1 MTRWNPLSVRVFV
14 FTAGCSVG
22 VACFAGESAWV
33 APGIDGRLVYES
45 QPDGD
50 RIPDFSAVGYRYGR
64 EAIPNNVPV
73 VTTVQPGAGD
83 DTALI
88 QAAIN
93 QVAALPLNSDGF
105 RGVVQLGPGEFQV
118 DSSVF
123 IRDSGVV
130 LRGSGQT
137 VGSGTVIRA
146 TGTSRRD
153 VIIVEGSG
161 SWDTIGSTE
170 RQVLDKVV
178 PVGATSF
185 RVQDASSFSPG
196 DRVIINRPS
205 TAEWISDIG
214 MDQIPPR
221 SDGGTVNQWQ
231 PGGFDRRSDRTV
243 TRVEGDRVFF
253 DAPITQALEAQYGG
267 GTVTKYTWTD
277 RIENV
282 GIENLRG
289 VSDFDEN
296 DREDEDHA
304 RSLIFMNRLE
314 HGWVRDVTAE
324 HFWYSLVEI
333 DTRAKNVTVQDAA
346 NLDPISR
353 VTGGRRYAYQNN
365 SQLSLVRDVTAEF
378 GRHDFIHN
386 SPNAGPNVFF
396 NATVTDTLDESGPHQ
411 RWTTGG
417 LFDNVTVDGDELN
430 VYNRGNFGTG
440 HGWAGGNFVIWNS
453 SADGFIVQNPP
464 TAQNW
469 VIGSTGQIRES
480 DRFGEQEQGIYDHHG
495 TPVDTT
501 SLYLAQ
507 LADRDRFADASYREY
522 VIGDFD
528 DFAFDGPGGVDATP
542 LSTDWF
548 EVAEAGEGGILPVL
562 NMDQQLAQ
570 MAVPLTFQFQVDPGE
585 YIAAATVSIALRG
598 VGETGW
604 ADELIVE
611 RASDRI
617 LLADLLDASVLN
629 PNQLEVVT
637 LQFVGESL
645 ADFRDGELRLI
656 VRDSVAVDW
665 GRLEL
670 IATPG
675 VLGDFDGSGVLDG
688 GDIDALRAA
697 FGAGAMPG
705 DAMNLVTDGVLDE
718 QDVAAWVTR
727 FANTRYG
734 DLDLDGDIDLA
745 DATALSANYSGSVGA
760 AGGLTWAQGDLD
772 GDGDVD
778 FADAMRLRNNV
789 DPALAADVAAV
800 LVPEPG
806 AGAALAAIA
815 IGLSARPFK
824 AWSAG
829 VNRR

>member
-1 MTRWNPLSVRVFV
+1 MKR
-14 FTAGCSVG
+14 G
-22 VACFAGESAWV
+22 VAMSLVACLPCVMANAGESAWV
-33 APGIDGRLVYES
+33 APGIDGRLVYQS
-45 QPDGD
+45 QADGD
-50 RIPDFSAVGYRYGR
+50 RIPDFSAVGYRYGQ
-64 EAIPNNVPV
+64 EAIPNTIPV
-73 VTTVQPGAGD
+73 AVTVQPGTGD
-83 DTALI
+83 DTTRI
-88 QAAIN
+88 QAAID
-93 QVAALPLNSDGF
+93 QVAALPLNGNGF
-105 RGVVQLGPGEFQV
+105 RGVVQLAAGEFQV

-123 IRDSGVV
+123 IRDSGIV
-130 LRGSGQT
+130 LRGSGQS

-170 RQVLDKVV
+170 RDVLDKVV

-185 RVQDASSFSPG
+185 RVNDAGSFSVG
-196 DRVIINRPS
+196 DRVIVNRPS
-205 TAEWISDIG
+205 TAEWISAMG

-221 SDGGTVNQWQ
+221 TDGREITQWQ
-231 PGGFDRRSDRTV
+231 PGSFDRRSDRIV
-243 TRVEGDRVFF
+243 TRVEGDRIFLN
-253 DAPITQALEAQYGG
+253 APLTQALEQQYGG
-267 GTVTKYTWTD
+267 GTVTKYDWNG

-289 VSDFDEN
+289 VSDFDAN

-314 HGWVRDVTAE
+314 HAWVRDVTAE

-386 SPNAGPNVFF
+386 SPNAGPNVFL
-396 NATVTDTLDESGPHQ
+396 NATATNTLDESGPHQ

-480 DRFGEQEQGIYDHHG
+480 DRFGDQEQGIYDHHG
-495 TPVDTT
+495 SNVDTA

-507 LADRDRFADASYREY
+507 VADRDRFAGASYREY
-522 VIGDFD
+522 VAGDFD
-528 DFAFDGPGGVDATP
+528 GFTNDGPSSGDLAISNAAW
-542 LSTDWF
+542 LS
-548 EVAEAGEGGILPVL
+548 AAGPEAGGILFLDEIDTDSALPW
-562 NMDQQLAQ
+562 NFD
-570 MAVPLTFQFQVDPGE
+570 FRVDPNE
-585 YIAAATVSIALRG
+585 HIAAATLTVAVVGSGASIADDALLIERTEDRTPLTDLLG
-598 VGETGW
+598 VSTLGAGETR
-604 ADELIVE
+604 VF
-611 RASDRI
+611 
-617 LLADLLDASVLN
+617 
-629 PNQLEVVT
+629 T
-637 LQFVGESL
+637 MQFVGASL
-645 ADFRDGELRLI
+645 ADFRDGELNLMLLN
-656 VRDSVAVDW
+656 SVGVDW
-665 GRLEL
+665 SRLEL

-697 FGAGAMPG
+697 FGSGATPG
-705 DAMNLVTDGVLDE
+705 DNMNLVTDAVFDE
-718 QDVAAWVTR
+718 EDVAAWVTR
-727 FANTRYG
+727 FASTRYG

-745 DATALSANYSGSVGA
+745 DATTLAANYSGSVGA

-789 DPALAADVAAV
+789 DPELAADVAAI

-806 AGAALAAIA
+806 LGIALAL
-815 IGLSARPFK
+815 LSAGLGTRPHK
-824 AWSAG
+824 ACHSFVLDRRSAP
-829 VNRR
+829 